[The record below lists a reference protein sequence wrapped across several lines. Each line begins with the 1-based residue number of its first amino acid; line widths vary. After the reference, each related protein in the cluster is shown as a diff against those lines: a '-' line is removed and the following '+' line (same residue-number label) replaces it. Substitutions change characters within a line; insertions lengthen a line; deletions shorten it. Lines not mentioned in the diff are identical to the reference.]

1 MKRNKSLNP
10 ISSNKSFSKKEN
22 LKESIKSRNSSKEKN
37 IKIKNTSFEKRIKSL
52 SPIINLKTKNLEKKN
67 LQSSKL
73 KLKTNNIIL
82 KDSLKIKK
90 INKTTKINELNKP
103 TNIKKKIKNDFN
115 YLNDLTKNINSLI
128 SEFKKNEIN
137 LNKENEI
144 LNEEKKDE
152 DQIIKTD
159 IDLNEGINN
168 FKNNIS
174 EMEKLIL
181 QRESYQS
188 QIDFIFNSN

>member
-1 MKRNKSLNP
+1 M
-10 ISSNKSFSKKEN
+10 
-22 LKESIKSRNSSKEKN
+22 
-37 IKIKNTSFEKRIKSL
+37 
-52 SPIINLKTKNLEKKN
+52 SPITNLKTKNLEKKN

-73 KLKTNNIIL
+73 KLKTDNIIL

-137 LNKENEI
+137 LNKDKVKKNKQNNNSKSINLSMTNLNKENEK